1 MSSGSAE
8 RGTDEQV
15 RIPDE
20 LPILPLRDTVV
31 YPFIIA
37 PLSVA
42 REISIQAVDQALA
55 ENRMILLTAQR
66 DKDEDEPGEADLFRT
81 GTVAVIM
88 RMLKL
93 PDGRIR
99 VLVQGVSRARITEI
113 TTSNPFFQGR
123 IERLQDAD
131 YDPSS
136 IEKEA
141 MMRSVKELL
150 DRAAGLGKNLPSEV
164 MAIANNLEDPGRL
177 ADLTASNLE
186 LKVEEAQEVLE
197 FMDPQDRLKRVH
209 DFLKRE
215 LDLLSMQREIDS
227 LARDEMDRTQ
237 RESYLRHQMKA
248 IMEELG
254 EGNEVAEEAEQY
266 RRKAKKLCWA
276 AESEEEFERQ
286 LRRMERMHPDSSEA
300 TTVRN
305 YLDWMTALPWG
316 QPTRDNLN
324 LRKAAT
330 ILDEDHYGLEQ
341 VKDRILEYLAVR
353 KLSKKS
359 KGPVLCFVG
368 PPGVGKTSLGRSIAR
383 ALGRKFVRLSLGG
396 VKDEAEIRGHRRTY
410 VGAMPG
416 RIIQGMHQ
424 AASSNPT

>member
-164 MAIANNLEDPGRL
+164 MDIANNLEDPGRL

-186 LKVEEAQEVLE
+186 LKVEEA
-197 FMDPQDRLKRVH
+197 
-209 DFLKRE
+209 
-215 LDLLSMQREIDS
+215 
-227 LARDEMDRTQ
+227 
-237 RESYLRHQMKA
+237 
-248 IMEELG
+248 
-254 EGNEVAEEAEQY
+254 
-266 RRKAKKLCWA
+266 
-276 AESEEEFERQ
+276 
-286 LRRMERMHPDSSEA
+286 
-300 TTVRN
+300 
-305 YLDWMTALPWG
+305 
-316 QPTRDNLN
+316 
-324 LRKAAT
+324 
-330 ILDEDHYGLEQ
+330 
-341 VKDRILEYLAVR
+341 
-353 KLSKKS
+353 
-359 KGPVLCFVG
+359 
-368 PPGVGKTSLGRSIAR
+368 
-383 ALGRKFVRLSLGG
+383 
-396 VKDEAEIRGHRRTY
+396 
-410 VGAMPG
+410 
-416 RIIQGMHQ
+416 
-424 AASSNPT
+424 